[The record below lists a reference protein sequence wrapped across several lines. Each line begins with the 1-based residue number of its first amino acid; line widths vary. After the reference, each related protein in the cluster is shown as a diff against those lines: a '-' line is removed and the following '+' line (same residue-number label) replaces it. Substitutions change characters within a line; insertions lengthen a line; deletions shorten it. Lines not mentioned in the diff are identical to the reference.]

1 MSKETISYANEAALI
16 ATDLIQAKS
25 HDDQATSLREGVN
38 KKIVKLHK
46 DKLVIGRYNTCATA
60 TSFVDT
66 LTKGGL
72 AKKTAQNYLSL
83 FKDAV
88 KTGKPVLDWGGTKGG
103 KSRKGAKGTGKAKGS
118 KAFADLFR
126 PAFNHDGGK
135 TFQVLCAEIEA
146 RYQNDDLET
155 FYSAFVDF
163 FKAEGDEIA
172 E

>member
-1 MSKETISYANEAALI
+1 MTNETISYANEAALI
-16 ATDLIQAKS
+16 ATDLIQAKQ
-25 HDDQATSLREGVN
+25 HDDKASSLREGVN

-103 KSRKGAKGTGKAKGS
+103 KSRKGAKGAAKSKGS

-126 PAFNHDGGK
+126 PAFNHDEGK
-135 TFQVLCAEIEA
+135 SFMALCEMIENQ
-146 RYQNDDLET
+146 YQADSIKTMYEG
-155 FYSAFVDF
+155 FVEY

>member
-1 MSKETISYANEAALI
+1 MKNADISYTNQASTIASALI
-16 ATDLIQAKS
+16 EAKK
-25 HDDQATSLREGVN
+25 HEDKATSCREEAN
-38 KKIVKLHK
+38 KLIVSLHK
-46 DKLVIGRYNTCATA
+46 AKVVVGRYNTCAVATA
-60 TSFVDT
+60 FVDT
-66 LTKGGL
+66 LVQGGL

-88 KTGKPVLDWGGTKGG
+88 ATGKPVKDWGGVKGG
-103 KSRKGAKGTGKAKGS
+103 KSRKDVKGKAKAKGS

-126 PAFNHDGGK
+126 PAFNHDDGK

-155 FYSAFVDF
+155 FYDAFVDF
-163 FKAEGDEIA
+163 FKAEGDQIA

>member
-1 MSKETISYANEAALI
+1 MKNADISYTNQASTIASALI
-16 ATDLIQAKS
+16 EAKK
-25 HDDQATSLREGVN
+25 HEDKATSCREEAN
-38 KKIVKLHK
+38 KLIVSLHK
-46 DKLVIGRYNTCATA
+46 AKVVIGRYNSCAVATA
-60 TSFVDT
+60 FVDT
-66 LTKGGL
+66 LVQGGL

-88 KTGKPVLDWGGTKGG
+88 ATGKPVKDWGGVKGG
-103 KSRKGAKGTGKAKGS
+103 KSRKDVKGKAKAKGS

-126 PAFNHDGGK
+126 PAFNHDDGK

-155 FYSAFVDF
+155 FYDAFVDF
-163 FKAEGDEIA
+163 FKAAGDDIA

>member
-1 MSKETISYANEAALI
+1 MTISYANEAALI
-16 ATDLIQAKS
+16 ATSLIEAKQ
-25 HDDQATSLREGVN
+25 HEDKATSLREGVN
-38 KKIVKLHK
+38 KQIVKMHK
-46 DKLVIGRYNTCATA
+46 DKVVIGRYNTCATA
-60 TSFVDT
+60 TAFVDT

-88 KTGKPVLDWGGTKGG
+88 KTGKPVLDWGGVKGG
-103 KSRKGAKGTGKAKGS
+103 KSRKDVKGAKAKGS

-126 PAFNHDGGK
+126 PAFNHDDGK

-163 FKAEGDEIA
+163 FKAEGDDIA

>member
-1 MSKETISYANEAALI
+1 MKNADISYTNQASTIASALI
-16 ATDLIQAKS
+16 EAKK
-25 HDDQATSLREGVN
+25 HEDKATSCREEAN
-38 KKIVKLHK
+38 KLIASLHK
-46 DKLVIGRYNTCATA
+46 AKVVIGRYHSCAVATA
-60 TSFVDT
+60 FVDT
-66 LTKGGL
+66 LVQGGL

-88 KTGKPVLDWGGTKGG
+88 TTGKPVKDWGGVKGG
-103 KSRKGAKGTGKAKGS
+103 KSRKDVKGKAKAKGS

-126 PAFNHDGGK
+126 PAFNHDDGK

-155 FYSAFVDF
+155 FYDAFVDF
-163 FKAEGDEIA
+163 FKAAGDDIA

>member
-1 MSKETISYANEAALI
+1 MKNSDISYTNQASTIASALI
-16 ATDLIQAKS
+16 EAKKADDKAKS
-25 HDDQATSLREGVN
+25 CREEAN
-38 KKIVKLHK
+38 KLIVSLHK
-46 DKLVIGRYNTCATA
+46 AKVVVGRYNACAVA

-66 LTKGGL
+66 LIQGGL

-88 KTGKPVLDWGGTKGG
+88 KTGKPVLDWGGVKGG
-103 KSRKGAKGTGKAKGS
+103 KSRKDAKGTKVKTS

-135 TFQVLCAEIEA
+135 SFQVLCAEIEV

-155 FYSAFVDF
+155 FYDAFVDF
-163 FKAEGDEIA
+163 FKAEGDEI
-172 E
+172 EG

>member
-1 MSKETISYANEAALI
+1 MTISYANEATLI
-16 ATDLIQAKS
+16 ATDLIEAKQ
-25 HDDQATSLREGVN
+25 HDDKATSLREGVN
-38 KKIVKLHK
+38 KRIVKMHK
-46 DKLVIGRYNTCATA
+46 DKVVIGRFNTCATA
-60 TSFVDT
+60 TAFVDT
-66 LTKGGL
+66 LVAGGL

-103 KSRKGAKGTGKAKGS
+103 KTRKDAKSAKTKGS

-126 PAFNHDGGK
+126 PAFNHDNGK
-135 TFQVLCAEIEA
+135 SFQVLCAEIEV

-155 FYSAFVDF
+155 FYDAFVDF

>member
-1 MSKETISYANEAALI
+1 MTISYANEATLI
-16 ATDLIQAKS
+16 ATDLIEAKQ
-25 HDDQATSLREGVN
+25 HDDKATSLREGVN
-38 KKIVKLHK
+38 KRIVKMHK
-46 DKLVIGRYNTCATA
+46 DKVVIGRFNTCATA
-60 TSFVDT
+60 TAFVDT
-66 LTKGGL
+66 LVAGGL

-103 KSRKGAKGTGKAKGS
+103 KTRKDAKGAKSKGS

-126 PAFNHDGGK
+126 PAFNHDNGK
-135 TFQVLCAEIEA
+135 SFQVLCAEIEV
-146 RYQNDDLET
+146 RYQNDDLEN
-155 FYSAFVDF
+155 FYDAFVDF